1 MLFFLRHTPAPG
13 SPASPLVQSCPH
25 CPSFSSSSRPELTIY
40 DDTAWGPNRSRTPH
54 AHVLGRKPFH
64 PQL

>member
-1 MLFFLRHTPAPG
+1 MSQLR
-13 SPASPLVQSCPH
+13 
-25 CPSFSSSSRPELTIY
+25 SRPELTIY